1 MCALDC
7 SEPCIP
13 HALHSFPKQ
22 KDTGVVGWF
31 AVPYTSQQLSV
42 LMPLFLLRRGVE
54 NIQCSSEAGT
64 QGHDALVRDQKTSSS
79 WTCECECLTALFR
92 ANVLPPGTNVLS
104 SCTDK
109 VHINDKGTDDLWR
122 LMSCSMCP
130 SATCQV
136 CNRRQSRVCCE
147 AALTM

>member
-7 SEPCIP
+7 SEPCNP

-22 KDTGVVGWF
+22 KDMDVISWF
-31 AVPYTSQQLSV
+31 AVPYTLQQLSV
-42 LMPLFLLRRGVE
+42 LMLLFLLRRGVE

-79 WTCECECLTALFR
+79 WTRKRDCLTAFFW
-92 ANVLPPGTNVLS
+92 ANVSPPGMSVLS
-104 SCTDK
+104 SCTNK
-109 VHINDKGTDDLWR
+109 VHTNDKGTDDLWR
-122 LMSCSMCP
+122 LMSSIMCP

-136 CNRRQSRVCCE
+136 CIRSQSRVCCE
-147 AALTM
+147 AAVTM